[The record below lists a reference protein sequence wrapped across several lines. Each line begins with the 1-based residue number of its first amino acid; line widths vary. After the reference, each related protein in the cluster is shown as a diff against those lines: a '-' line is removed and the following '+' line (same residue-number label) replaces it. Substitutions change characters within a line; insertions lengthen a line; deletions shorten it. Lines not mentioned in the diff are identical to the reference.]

1 MGIPLFYKHVIT
13 QHPDI
18 ITGPA
23 KNKIIVNNLLFDLN
37 CAIHPCCAG
46 KTNEDEMFS
55 TILEKIKECIQIT
68 GVKDIIYIA
77 IDGPAPRTKMEQQRQ
92 RRLKSSNEN
101 KIWDTNQITP
111 GTPFMKRLNTFLT
124 KEIKNLKIKTILSNS
139 NEPGEGE
146 HKIMDFLDKH
156 IDKKSISVVYGL
168 DADLIMLSM
177 IRKHNIYLLRE
188 RTEYNIEGLQDNY
201 IYLNVGLL
209 KNYRIES
216 IKEHDIDVKYKISDE
231 NILNDYLFFCFL
243 IGNDFIIPSPCNNL
257 RYGGID
263 HLEFA
268 YRNLQNDNDG
278 AFYLIEDDYKINQTN
293 FSKFIKE
300 IAKREKKII
309 DSSMK
314 KRASREYHN
323 RNKYCNF
330 LQKIKCI
337 DDIKKYKYTDFN
349 GQDEKVFNDFI
360 NYAPSIFRKHEDI
373 IFKSNNYRNMYYTH
387 NIYNT
392 YNIDPSIQILLEKD
406 ISKLCE
412 DYLKAIQWTFQY
424 YFKGCP
430 EWRWYYRHD
439 LAPLMIDFHDYL
451 VKKDSP
457 ITFNNDKP
465 YSPQEQLK
473 IVLPHLEKNFMY
485 PVDTPVYS
493 FFKMYMW
500 ECHAILPH
508 L

>member
-18 ITGPA
+18 ITES
-23 KNKIIVNNLLFDLN
+23 KQKIHVNNLLFDLN

-46 KTNEDEMFS
+46 KTSENEMFS
-55 TILEKIKECIQIT
+55 AILEKINECIEIT
-68 GVKDIIYIA
+68 EVKDIIYIA

-92 RRLKSSNEN
+92 RRLKSSQEN

-111 GTPFMKRLNTFLT
+111 GTSFMKKLNIFL
-124 KEIKNLKIKTILSNS
+124 KNEIKRFQIKTILSNS

-146 HKIMDFLDKH
+146 HKIMDFLDTCF
-156 IDKKSISVVYGL
+156 DKDTVSVVYGL

-201 IYLNVGLL
+201 IYLNVQLL
-209 KNYRIES
+209 KHYRIDS
-216 IKEHDIDVKYKISDE
+216 IKNVDAEIQYKISDE
-231 NILNDYLFFCFL
+231 KILNDYLFFCFL

-257 RYGGID
+257 RYGGMEY
-263 HLEFA
+263 LEKA
-268 YRNLQNDNDG
+268 YNNLQKDHFG
-278 AFYLIEDDYKINQTN
+278 MFYLIEDDLTIHMEH
-293 FSKFIKE
+293 FCMFIKE
-300 IAKREKKII
+300 IAKREKHII
-309 DSSMK
+309 DRTLK
-314 KRASREYHN
+314 KRGSREYHN
-323 RNKYCNF
+323 RNRYNKY
-330 LQKIKCI
+330 LQKIKSI
-337 DDIKKYKYTDFN
+337 EDIQQYTFTDFIDS
-349 GQDEKVFNDFI
+349 DEKELNDFI
-360 NYAPSIFRKHEDI
+360 NCSPTIFRKHEDI
-373 IFKSNNYRNMYYTH
+373 IFKHKNYRNMYYSH

-392 YNIDPSIQILLEKD
+392 YNIDPSIKMLLEKD

-412 DYLKAIQWTFQY
+412 DYLKSIVWTFEY

-430 EWRWYYRHD
+430 EWRWYYQHD

-451 VKKDSP
+451 TKNNKE
-457 ITFNNDKP
+457 IIFNHDEQ
-465 YSPQEQLK
+465 YSPEQQLK
-473 IVLPHLEKNFMY
+473 IVLPKLEKNYMY
-485 PVDTPVYS
+485 PEDTPVYS
-493 FFKMYMW
+493 FFKTYMW